1 MNINKYNK
9 GFTLTELIV
18 SLAIFSLISV
28 GISLYQR
35 NVFYFNSTIQ
45 GGLRA
50 QLDARQVV
58 KTMISE
64 LRKTTTSSTGSFAI
78 ESATSTSLI
87 FYTDINS
94 DGKIDRVRYF
104 LSGSILKK
112 GVVVPTGSPYT
123 YNLGS
128 EVVTNIISNVV
139 SSSTLPTFQYF
150 SSIYDGTTQPL
161 SYPININSV
170 RLVRVNV
177 IIDTDPNRS
186 PTPMMVTSSVSLRN
200 LKDNL

>member
-1 MNINKYNK
+1 MNKEKYNK
-9 GFTLTELIV
+9 GFTLTELTV
-18 SLAIFSLISV
+18 SLAIFSLLSI
-28 GISLYQR
+28 GISSYQR

-50 QLDARQVV
+50 QLEARQVV
-58 KTMISE
+58 KTMVSE

-78 ESATSTSLI
+78 ESATSTSLV

-94 DGKIDRVRYF
+94 DGKIERVRYF

-112 GVVVPTGSPYT
+112 GVVVPSGTPYT

-128 EVVTNIISNVV
+128 EIVTNLISNMV
-139 SSSTLPTFQYF
+139 SSSTLPVFQYYP
-150 SSIYDGTTQPL
+150 SSYDGTTQPL

-186 PTPMMVTSSVSLRN
+186 PTPMIVTSSVSLRN